1 MPACYD
7 LPAAFAQYPLRG
19 GPNDVAKRLSS
30 SGRKACGLTRFESK
44 ATAYPD
50 KYVGVSTDIFIP
62 YPICQPDSLRRSDF
76 AFGRDSLRRR
86 HVKPSW

>member
-30 SGRKACGLTRFESK
+30 SGTKACGLTRSESK
-44 ATAYPD
+44 VTACPD
-50 KYVGVSTDIFIP
+50 KYLGVDRHFHSLSNSP
-62 YPICQPDSLRRSDF
+62 AQPAAAIRLR
-76 AFGRDSLRRR
+76 LW
-86 HVKPSW
+86 P